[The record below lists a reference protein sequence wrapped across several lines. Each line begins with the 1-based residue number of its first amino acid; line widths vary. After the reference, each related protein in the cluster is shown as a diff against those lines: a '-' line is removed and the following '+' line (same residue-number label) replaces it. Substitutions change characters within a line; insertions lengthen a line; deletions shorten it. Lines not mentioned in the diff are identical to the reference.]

1 MGFLMVLC
9 VPAGLVIEDPS
20 NSLRVM
26 EQGLNGT
33 EFSRLRQFENQM
45 QVLNFS
51 LRCLNGNEH
60 CLTNANKAIKEQES
74 KQ

>member
-1 MGFLMVLC
+1 
-9 VPAGLVIEDPS
+9 
-20 NSLRVM
+20 M

-74 KQ
+74 KQWGLRMTTSKQDQGEEEWTKW